1 MIDGAHN
8 LCPPDPATLRTTSPP
23 AAAATA
29 IAAAGA
35 GHATAASYGPGDAS
49 SSSSDSK
56 PTGMAARRA
65 RRYDDIATVD
75 VSTG

>member
-35 GHATAASYGPGDAS
+35 GHATAASNGPGDA